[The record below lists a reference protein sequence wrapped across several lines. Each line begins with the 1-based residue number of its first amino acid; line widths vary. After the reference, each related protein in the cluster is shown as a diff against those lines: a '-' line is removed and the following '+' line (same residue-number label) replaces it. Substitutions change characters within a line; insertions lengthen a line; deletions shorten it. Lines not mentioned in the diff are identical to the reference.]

1 MQSALA
7 TLALFILCTLAAWV
21 AAPLGMPLPFLLG
34 PLIASA
40 TVCLAAKPILPAEF
54 AYLGGLRFIFI
65 AVIGVMIGAQVTPDL
80 FTDTHQL
87 LLSLGALM
95 LFVTLSIPFNYI
107 IFRRLGRYDRP
118 TAFYSSMPGGLY
130 ESIAFGEEAGA
141 DPARLMLQ
149 QFLRLIVVVTMVPIG
164 LSLWLGEAVGSAGGM
179 TLAKPDVPISTLL
192 VVCLAIVLGIG
203 LGALLR
209 LPARQLTGPMAVGAA
224 LSLSGAI
231 DLDIPQWLVNL
242 ALIIVGMALGARFK
256 GITLRRVVQGAGL
269 ALLSVGGMLVLAAG
283 IAMFLSH
290 QTAHS
295 FDMMLISFAP
305 GGVTEMT
312 LIALSLAGNPA
323 IVTLHHIC
331 RILITVTV
339 LVLSAR
345 WVKPRL

>member
-1 MQSALA
+1 MRSALA
-7 TLALFILCTLAAWV
+7 TLLLITTCTLAAFL
-21 AAPLGMPLPFLLG
+21 AALLGLPLPYLLG

-40 TVCLAAKPILPAEF
+40 TICLAAKPILPDEF
-54 AYLGGLRFIFI
+54 TYLTGLRLVFI

-80 FTDTHQL
+80 FSDARQL
-87 LLSLGALM
+87 LLSLGALIV
-95 LFVTLSIPFNYI
+95 FVSVAITFNYAV
-107 IFRRLGRYDRP
+107 FHGLGKYDRP

-149 QFLRLIVVVTMVPIG
+149 QFLRVIVVVTLVPIG

-179 TLAKPDVPISTLL
+179 TLAKPDVPWSSLP
-192 VVCLAIVLGIG
+192 VVIIAIGLGMG

-224 LSLSGAI
+224 LSLSGVI

-242 ALIIVGMALGARFK
+242 ALIVVGTALGTRFQ
-256 GITLRRVVQGAGL
+256 GITFQRVVQGMGL

-283 IAMFLSH
+283 IALFLST
-290 QTAHS
+290 QTDHG

-312 LIALSLAGNPA
+312 LVALSLTGNPA
-323 IVTLHHIC
+323 IVTLHHIA
-331 RILITVTV
+331 RILITVV
-339 LVLSAR
+339 ILVISSKWMR
-345 WVKPRL
+345 RRF